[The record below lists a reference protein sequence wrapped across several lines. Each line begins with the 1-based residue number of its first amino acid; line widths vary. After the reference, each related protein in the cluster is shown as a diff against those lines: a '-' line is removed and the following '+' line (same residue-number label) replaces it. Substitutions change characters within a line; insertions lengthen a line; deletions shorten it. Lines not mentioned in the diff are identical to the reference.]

1 MVEKALKAVSLVEM
15 IITLSFMA
23 LGCNNSELK
32 RRRRGFPH
40 ALSQIN
46 LSSLD
51 LFRAQDKNAIT
62 AMEIRKNGGNKVKTN
77 FYYYLVPRKRRES
90 LETRLVL
97 LGVKL

>member
-1 MVEKALKAVSLVEM
+1 MVEKALKAVSLVKM
-15 IITLSFMA
+15 IVTLSFMA

-51 LFRAQDKNAIT
+51 LFHAQDKNAIT
-62 AMEIRKNGGNKVKTN
+62 AFNSKWKYEKMVEM
-77 FYYYLVPRKRRES
+77 
-90 LETRLVL
+90 
-97 LGVKL
+97 KLR